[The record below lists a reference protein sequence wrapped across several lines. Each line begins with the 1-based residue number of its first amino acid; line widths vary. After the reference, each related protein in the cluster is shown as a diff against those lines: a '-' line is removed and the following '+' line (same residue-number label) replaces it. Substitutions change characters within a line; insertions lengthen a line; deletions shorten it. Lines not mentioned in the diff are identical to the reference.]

1 MRTDSLVETC
11 HLKYE
16 KKANNLRIFGWFLRV
31 MCKKHIFLVL
41 LSRVSLFVT
50 PWAVACQASLS
61 TGFSRQEYW
70 SGLPCP
76 PPGNLPKPRI
86 ESRTLASQGDSLL
99 PEPPG
104 KPKKTGV
111 GSLSLLQGIFP
122 TQESNWGVSCIAGGF
137 FTSWATR
144 EAGCSNCFKV
154 FSALMRSQSRKV
166 SRSKDAF
173 NQSQDGLKMETEEQ
187 IPKCV
192 WPINQKP
199 TLNTLWNNTCYQF
212 FLL

>member
-1 MRTDSLVETC
+1 MGLQI
-11 HLKYE
+11 LE
-16 KKANNLRIFGWFLRV
+16 K
-31 MCKKHIFLVL
+31 
-41 LSRVSLFVT
+41 
-50 PWAVACQASLS
+50 ASLIRRHLRNWVKVKFTQLCLTLCDPIYS
-61 TGFSRQEYW
+61 PWSSPGWNTG
-70 SGLPCP
+70 G
-76 PPGNLPKPRI
+76 
-86 ESRTLASQGDSLL
+86 
-99 PEPPG
+99 
-104 KPKKTGV
+104 